1 MSEQHPPPGQP
12 PYGQQQPPASPP
24 PQHNPYG
31 QPPAQPAYGQPPAQ
45 QPPAQQQPG
54 PSQPFGQPA
63 YGAPQPAYGA
73 PQATPDKRPGTVT
86 AAGVITIVLSA
97 LVVVGCAFAIFGIS
111 VARGDIVAEIERQ
124 VAADPTLEQQLQ
136 GFDPSVVVT
145 IMIGVVI
152 GFVVWALVAILLAVL
167 AMRRSNVARIAL
179 VVSAVLTGLLS
190 VVPTFTAVFPIV
202 WVLGS
207 VAVVVCLF
215 AGGASRWYAGTSA
228 PGAPTGRGGLAPP
241 VA

>member
-1 MSEQHPPPGQP
+1 MSESGPQP

-31 QPPAQPAYGQPPAQ
+31 QPPAQQ
-45 QPPAQQQPG
+45 QPPQQPG
-54 PSQPFGQPA
+54 PAQPFGQPA
-63 YGAPQPAYGA
+63 YGAPGPAYGA
-73 PQATPDKRPGTVT
+73 PQAGPDKRPATVT

-97 LVVVGCAFAIFGIS
+97 LALVGCAFVVFSIS
-111 VARGDIVAEIERQ
+111 VARADIVAEIERQ

-136 GFDPSVVVT
+136 GFDAAVLVP

-152 GFVVWALVAILLAVL
+152 GFAVWALVAIVLAVL
-167 AMRRSNVARIAL
+167 AMRRSSVARIAL
-179 VVSAVLTGLLS
+179 VVSSVFSGLLAIL
-190 VVPTFTAVFPIV
+190 PTFTAVVPVI

-215 AGGASRWYAGTSA
+215 AGGAGRWYAGT
-228 PGAPTGRGGLAPP
+228 GAPVGRGGMAPP

>member
-1 MSEQHPPPGQP
+1 MSESGPQP

-31 QPPAQPAYGQPPAQ
+31 QPPPQQPVQGQPPT
-45 QPPAQQQPG
+45 QQPG
-54 PSQPFGQPA
+54 PAQPFGQPA
-63 YGAPQPAYGA
+63 YGAPGPAYGA
-73 PQATPDKRPGTVT
+73 PQASPDKRPGTVT

-97 LVVVGCAFAIFGIS
+97 LALVGCAFVIFGIS
-111 VARGDIVAEIERQ
+111 IARDDIVAEIERQ

-136 GFDPSVVVT
+136 GFDASVLVPV
-145 IMIGVVI
+145 MIGVVI
-152 GFVVWALVAILLAVL
+152 GFAVWALIAIALAVL
-167 AMRRSNVARIAL
+167 AMRRSSVARIAL
-179 VVSAVLTGLLS
+179 VVSSVLTGLLAIL
-190 VVPTFTAVFPIV
+190 PTFTAVVPVV

-215 AGGASRWYAGTSA
+215 AGGASRWYAGT
-228 PGAPTGRGGLAPP
+228 GAPVGRGGMAPP